1 MQATP
6 GCIDCD
12 PFDPPVQDFP
22 LVQVGATENGSGA
35 LPASTV
41 VAHPPAG

>member
-6 GCIDCD
+6 GCIDFD
-12 PFDPPVQDFP
+12 PFVPPVQEVP

-35 LPASTV
+35 TV
-41 VAHPPAG
+41 VAHPPLG